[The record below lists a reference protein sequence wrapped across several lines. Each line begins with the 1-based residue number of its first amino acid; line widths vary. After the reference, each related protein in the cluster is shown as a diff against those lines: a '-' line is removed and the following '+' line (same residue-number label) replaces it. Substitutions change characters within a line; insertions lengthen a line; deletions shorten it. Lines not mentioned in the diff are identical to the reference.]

1 MVKPSPEYS
10 LKPYD
15 HNLNQDT
22 CTNNQ
27 DKDNPTEDIQINK
40 IQLEDM
46 PDESIQEVE
55 NVPTFEVPNSN
66 ILLFD
71 YQVEAYEKACSIFQT
86 EPAYLDTSKMG
97 SGKTVLTLAVSAT
110 FGMSLIIVC
119 PLGMINTWLKE
130 ADKYGISIL
139 KILTFD
145 SLRGSK
151 TNPPKHGMLK
161 IDADGSYS
169 ATDEF
174 IALCESESVL
184 FVIDEVHKVK
194 DPNTASLHAAH
205 CLVKTIIEVNERS
218 RIALLGETPLD
229 KPEFVG
235 SILKLLG
242 IVGTDKMYRYD
253 YVTRQYILEGMLDV
267 IDKAKEYDKKLT
279 KELREPVYFEKATID
294 KLSLDL
300 YVQIIKP
307 HVSFGMQRPIA
318 DCKFLKICRNGYFD
332 MTPGDVEELRAGV
345 NMLTKATRFRPESGT
360 INLGPR
366 SMPAVMKSM
375 TIIERAKVNTSIRL
389 ARQTLLED
397 PQAKVLL
404 FFSYIEDM
412 KKATQALSEFDP
424 LLMYGETKTP
434 ERTEIEEKFQRPTD
448 DYRLL
453 ISNPV
458 VGGVGIN
465 LDDRDG
471 NWPRTMFIIPSYYF
485 INLQQC
491 TGRIYRP
498 ATTKSNAKIFFLYSK
513 DFPHEVSIIDSLL
526 RKAQVLRSI
535 KNINDSDPLPGE
547 YVSWFEGEGDRPQHK
562 IVPVVRKP
570 KLSKSCARPRP
581 LQTFSQIKQR
591 SKEERLARLER
602 DTSLNSSEPEETSPQ
617 PKFKSTIQYKFQNKI
632 EMEPKPKTLLNIMSI
647 KLPGK
652 APEKPVFRPKLPSI
666 PRISS
671 VDSGTIHRPTVKQPL
686 LCQQQPLPPPKSPN
700 SRSTYSHKSMIKSIL
715 DRTSAKKLEQST
727 LPQPPLPKSTLPPP
741 PLPKS
746 TLPQPPLP
754 KSTLSKSTT
763 LPVKFTFNRS
773 NKSVQ
778 TTKYMVNS
786 GIRVQ

>member
-1 MVKPSPEYS
+1 MASSDCEENEELTENLENLTLSSPPSPTPSPPQPS
-10 LKPYD
+10 LND
-15 HNLNQDT
+15 
-22 CTNNQ
+22 
-27 DKDNPTEDIQINK
+27 
-40 IQLEDM
+40 
-46 PDESIQEVE
+46 
-55 NVPTFEVPNSN
+55 VPTFQVPNSN

-71 YQVEAYEKACSIFQT
+71 YQVEAYQKACSIFQT

-119 PLGMINTWLKE
+119 PLGMINTWKRE
-130 ADKYGISIL
+130 ADKYGIEIL
-139 KILTFD
+139 KILTYD

-161 IDADGSYS
+161 INEDGSYS
-169 ATDEF
+169 ARKSF
-174 IALCESESVL
+174 ISLCQTSSIL

-205 CLVKTIIEVNERS
+205 CLVKTIIEVNASS

-242 IVGTDKMYRYD
+242 IVLTDKMYMYNYSTREYD
-253 YVTRQYILEGMLDV
+253 LDGILDV
-267 IDKAKEYDKKLT
+267 IDKAKEYDKKLA
-279 KELREPVYFEKATID
+279 KELIEPVYFERPTID

-307 HVSFGMQRPIA
+307 YVSFAMQRPAA

-332 MTPGDVEELRAGV
+332 MTPEDVEELREGV
-345 NMLTKATRFRPESGT
+345 SMLSRATKFRPDSNT

-366 SMPAVMKSM
+366 SMPAVMRAM
-375 TIIERAKVNTSIRL
+375 TYIERAKVNTSIRL
-389 ARQTLLED
+389 ARETLLEN

-404 FFSYIEDM
+404 FFSFIDDM
-412 KKATQALSEFDP
+412 KKATDALSEFDP
-424 LLMYGETKTP
+424 LLMYGETKTS
-434 ERTEIEEKFQRPTD
+434 ERSEIEEKFQRPTD
-448 DYRLL
+448 EFRLL

-498 ATTKSNAKIFFLYSK
+498 ATTRSDARIFFIYSK
-513 DFPHEVSIIDSLL
+513 DFPHEVSIIDSLF

-547 YVSWFEGEGDRPQHK
+547 YISWFEGEGDRLEHTPIK
-562 IVPVVRKP
+562 CTKKP
-570 KLSKSCARPRP
+570 KVCKTSSKPRA
-581 LQTFSQIKQR
+581 LKTFSQLKTQSYMQKMKNAGDGSANEVEESEKVKDQTKLEKDKILTKPLIKPTTRLIIQQPSLFSSTR
-591 SKEERLARLER
+591 SL
-602 DTSLNSSEPEETSPQ
+602 
-617 PKFKSTIQYKFQNKI
+617 PKTPTPIKFPFQAS
-632 EMEPKPKTLLNIMSI
+632 PKPK
-647 KLPGK
+647 
-652 APEKPVFRPKLPSI
+652 PVPSSTKIPIRPVLK
-666 PRISS
+666 SS
-671 VDSGTIHRPTVKQPL
+671 S
-686 LCQQQPLPPPKSPN
+686 
-700 SRSTYSHKSMIKSIL
+700 
-715 DRTSAKKLEQST
+715 
-727 LPQPPLPKSTLPPP
+727 
-741 PLPKS
+741 
-746 TLPQPPLP
+746 
-754 KSTLSKSTT
+754 
-763 LPVKFTFNRS
+763 
-773 NKSVQ
+773 
-778 TTKYMVNS
+778 
-786 GIRVQ
+786 